1 MTRRA
6 SPLQYPTSSLGRR
19 GIALAVL
26 GTALLLAAC
35 AGPLGQPLG
44 SDVYGGASPVAPEA
58 GILRL
63 PADAEAERL
72 ATRKIVERGVLHED
86 VVLRNDTALPKE
98 NLIRTRT
105 RWRGFGTFTPA
116 ELDNPF
122 TQAAVQATFLE
133 SFPGAPMD
141 EQVRERRNRRGVHR
155 YLVADL
161 GAAGHCIYAWQLVDS
176 VTGLRGEPH
185 LFAVDMRWCARG
197 MDVARMLDIFDGL
210 EIVAPL

>member
-1 MTRRA
+1 MA
-6 SPLQYPTSSLGRR
+6 SAGL
-19 GIALAVL
+19 
-26 GTALLLAAC
+26 ALLLAGC
-35 AGPLGQPLG
+35 AGPLGHPLG
-44 SDVYGGASPVAPEA
+44 TDPYGGVGMVAPEG

-63 PADAEAERL
+63 PPDAEPERL
-72 ATRKIVERGVLHED
+72 ATRRTVERGVLHED

-105 RWRGFGTFTPA
+105 RWRGFGTFTPS

-122 TQAAVQATFLE
+122 TQAAVQATFLAN
-133 SFPGAPMD
+133 FPGVPMD

-161 GAAGHCIYAWQLVDS
+161 GEAGHCIYAWQLVDS
-176 VTGLRGEPH
+176 VTELRGEPH
-185 LFAVDMRWCARG
+185 LFAVDMRFCARAT
-197 MDVARMLDIFDGL
+197 DVTRMLEIFDGL

>member
-1 MTRRA
+1 MA
-6 SPLQYPTSSLGRR
+6 GL
-19 GIALAVL
+19 
-26 GTALLLAAC
+26 ALLLAGC
-35 AGPLGQPLG
+35 AGPLGQPMAA
-44 SDVYGGASPVAPEA
+44 DPYGGASPVAPEG

-63 PADAEAERL
+63 PADAEPERL
-72 ATRKIVERGVLHED
+72 ATRKTVERGVLYED

-122 TQAAVQATFLE
+122 TQAAVQATFLDT
-133 SFPGAPMD
+133 FPGMPMD

-161 GAAGHCIYAWQLVDS
+161 GEAGHCIYAWQLVDS
-176 VTGLRGEPH
+176 VTGLRGELH
-185 LFAVDMRWCARG
+185 LFAVDMRYCARG
-197 MDVARMLDIFDGL
+197 VDVTRMLEIFDGL
-210 EIVAPL
+210 EIIAPL